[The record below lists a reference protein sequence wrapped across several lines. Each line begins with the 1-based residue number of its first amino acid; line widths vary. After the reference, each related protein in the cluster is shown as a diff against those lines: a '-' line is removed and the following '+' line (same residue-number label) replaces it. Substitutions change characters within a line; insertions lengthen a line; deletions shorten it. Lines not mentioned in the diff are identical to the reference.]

1 MDKTKDSFRR
11 LSSGFGGLSVVG
23 NGTDLD
29 KLREAQIER
38 ASAVIAVTNDD
49 NTNIM
54 AAQIARE
61 LFHVNRVIARLY
73 DPERETVY
81 RELGIDTICPTLLSG
96 KVIDRLLDG
105 SPAKEAFS

>member
-1 MDKTKDSFRR
+1 MIHIGAIVKILLAR
-11 LSSGFGGLSVVG
+11 LY
-23 NGTDLD
+23 
-29 KLREAQIER
+29 RP
-38 ASAVIAVTNDD
+38 
-49 NTNIM
+49 
-54 AAQIARE
+54 
-61 LFHVNRVIARLY
+61 VIARLY